1 MPAQRLKFKSG
12 CSDQLFASAPL
23 GVRGSDEPLYNDFR
37 LVLFSYQE
45 MSMKAR
51 SRVML
56 LSIVALLLSTVSLAQ
71 TQKAAAK
78 EGVLTAAE
86 VGGKL
91 FPDKVFFR
99 GQVALVQARNS
110 GGVRFADEMLVMAAL
125 VDSSGYASGI
135 KEKYQGYLITEVPV
149 DVNGQTLKPGAYGFG
164 FIGDDKFVVMD
175 LGAND
180 VFQVGSK
187 KDADLKHPVPLQLA
201 AGASAGGYRL
211 YKGRDYVEIHRAK

>member
-1 MPAQRLKFKSG
+1 MKF
-12 CSDQLFASAPL
+12 
-23 GVRGSDEPLYNDFR
+23 
-37 LVLFSYQE
+37 
-45 MSMKAR
+45 R
-51 SRVML
+51 SWVVL
-56 LSIVALLLSTVSLAQ
+56 LSALALLLSAVSFAQ

-99 GQVALVQARNS
+99 GQVASVQARNS
-110 GGVRFADEMLVMAAL
+110 GGVRFSDDMLVMAAL
-125 VDSSGYASGI
+125 VDASGYASGI

-164 FIGDDKFVVMD
+164 FVENDKLVVMD

-187 KDADLKHPVPLQLA
+187 KDADLKHPVPLQFI
-201 AGASAGGYRL
+201 AGSSAEVYRL

>member
-1 MPAQRLKFKSG
+1 MRVRSWLVV
-12 CSDQLFASAPL
+12 LSAL
-23 GVRGSDEPLYNDFR
+23 AFL
-37 LVLFSYQE
+37 
-45 MSMKAR
+45 
-51 SRVML
+51 
-56 LSIVALLLSTVSLAQ
+56 ISTVSFAQ

-99 GQVALVQARNS
+99 GQVASVQGRNS

-125 VDSSGYASGI
+125 VDASGYASGI

-149 DVNGQTLKPGAYGFG
+149 EVNGQTLKPGAYGFG
-164 FIGDDKFVVMD
+164 FINDDKFVVMD

-180 VFQVGSK
+180 MFQTGSK
-187 KDADLKHPVPLQLA
+187 
-201 AGASAGGYRL
+201 
-211 YKGRDYVEIHRAK
+211 